1 MYYAKWSSLHPQ
13 ITQLYK
19 NWRSTINGAGL
30 LHSERLQQFD
40 EWLERDHGIITI
52 RTGDIGQ
59 SKLGFKSQGDFLMFM
74 LRWS

>member
-1 MYYAKWSSLHPQ
+1 MVVE
-13 ITQLYK
+13 
-19 NWRSTINGAGL
+19 AGL